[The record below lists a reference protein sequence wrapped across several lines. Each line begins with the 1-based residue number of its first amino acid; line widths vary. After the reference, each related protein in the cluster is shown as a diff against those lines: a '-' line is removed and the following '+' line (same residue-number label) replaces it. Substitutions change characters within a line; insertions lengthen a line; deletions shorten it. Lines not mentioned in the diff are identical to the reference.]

1 MSGPQPEHRG
11 EDHAA
16 AEATAA
22 AVSGEIVEQERHEL
36 TPLQRVQRVL
46 HRYPAIA
53 PLMFLGLMLIVFSLM
68 SDRFLMPFNMSLI
81 IQQVTVVGTLA
92 IGQTIIILTAGID
105 LSVGAITVLV
115 SVIMAKITA
124 SYFGADSA
132 LGGYTALLIG
142 FAVGTSCGL
151 LNGLLITRLR
161 LPPFIVTLG
170 TLSIFFALNLYVSAS
185 TTVRGRDMYSLLTTT
200 AGKNGT
206 LDFLD
211 TPIPIASIGM
221 VLMYIVMTYV
231 LKYTAW
237 GRHIYATGD
246 DPEASRLTGINVNRV
261 LVSVYA
267 VAGFIYAIGAWFL
280 IGRVGAASP
289 QVGLSY
295 NLDTIT
301 AVVIGGTSL
310 FGGRGMVFGT
320 LPGAIIVGMAR
331 NGLSL
336 AGIDPLWQDFT
347 VGVLVIAAVTL
358 DQWIRR
364 VSA

>member
-1 MSGPQPEHRG
+1 MT
-11 EDHAA
+11 DHDDRA
-16 AEATAA
+16 AERNENPIQAELAAA
-22 AVSGEIVEQERHEL
+22 AVAGEISEHDRQQPTV
-36 TPLQRVQRVL
+36 LQRVQRVL
-46 HRYPAIA
+46 HKYPALG
-53 PLMFLGLMLIVFSLM
+53 PLFVLLLMLATFSLM
-68 SDRFLMPFNMSLI
+68 SDRFLQPFNMSLI

-105 LSVGAITVLV
+105 LSVGAITVFV
-115 SVIMAKITA
+115 SVIMAKL
-124 SYFGADSA
+124 SADY
-132 LGGYTALLIG
+132 GVPG
-142 FAVGTSCGL
+142 FAAILVGFVFGTGCGL

-185 TTVRGRDMYSLLTTT
+185 TTIRGSDMDPLMTTMAGRNGSLMLPII
-200 AGKNGT
+200 
-206 LDFLD
+206 D
-211 TPIPIASIGM
+211 TPIPYASLGM
-221 VLMYIVMTYV
+221 LAMYAIMTYV
-231 LKYTAW
+231 LRYTAW

-246 DPEASRLTGINVNRV
+246 DPEAARLTGIKVDRV
-261 LVSVYA
+261 LLSVYA

-280 IGRVGAASP
+280 IGRIGAASP
-289 QVGLSY
+289 QSGLDY

-310 FGGRGMVFGT
+310 FGGRGVVVGT
-320 LPGAIIVGMAR
+320 LIGAIIVGMAR

-336 AGIDPLWQDFT
+336 AGFDPLWQDFT
-347 VGVLVIAAVTL
+347 IGVLVIVAVTI

>member
-22 AVSGEIVEQERHEL
+22 AVAGEITEQERHQL
-36 TPLQRVQRVL
+36 TAAQRVQRVL
-46 HRYPAIA
+46 HKYQALA
-53 PLMFLGLMLIVFSLM
+53 PLIFLIFMLVVFSFM
-68 SDRFLMPFNMSLI
+68 SDRFLQPFNMSLI

-105 LSVGAITVLV
+105 LSVGAITVFV
-115 SVIMAKITA
+115 SIIMAKVSA
-124 SYFGADSA
+124 DFGVPGIAA
-132 LGGYTALLIG
+132 LAVG
-142 FAVGTSCGL
+142 FTVGTSCGL
-151 LNGLLITRLR
+151 VNGLLITRLR

-185 TTVRGRDMYSLLTTT
+185 TTVRGRDMDSLLSTT
-200 AGKNGT
+200 AGKQGT
-206 LDFLD
+206 LEFLN

-267 VAGFIYAIGAWFL
+267 VAGLIYGIGAWFL
-280 IGRVGAASP
+280 IGRIGAASP

-320 LPGAIIVGMAR
+320 LLGAIIVGMAR

-336 AGIDPLWQDFT
+336 AQIDPLWQDFT

>member
-1 MSGPQPEHRG
+1 MTDRDDRSEERN
-11 EDHAA
+11 EDSIR
-16 AEATAA
+16 AELTAA
-22 AVSGEIVEQERHEL
+22 AVSGEISEHDRQQP

-46 HRYPAIA
+46 HRYPALG
-53 PLMFLGLMLIVFSLM
+53 PLFVLAMMLVAFSFM
-68 SDRFLMPFNMSLI
+68 SDRFLQPFNMSLI

-105 LSVGAITVLV
+105 LSVGAITVFV
-115 SVIMAKITA
+115 SVVMAKLSADYGIPG
-124 SYFGADSA
+124 FGAIFV
-132 LGGYTALLIG
+132 GFTFGTA
-142 FAVGTSCGL
+142 CGL

-170 TLSIFFALNLYVSAS
+170 TLSIFFALNLYVSGS
-185 TTVRGRDMYSLLTTT
+185 TTIRGRDMDPLLTAL
-200 AGKNGT
+200 AGGGGT
-206 LDFLD
+206 IQLPLVD
-211 TPIPIASIGM
+211 TPIPYASLGM
-221 VLMYIVMTYV
+221 LVMYGIMAYV
-231 LKYTAW
+231 LRYTAW

-246 DPEASRLTGINVNRV
+246 DPEATRLTGIRVDRV

-267 VAGFIYAIGAWFL
+267 VAGLIYAVGAWFL
-280 IGRVGAASP
+280 IGRIGAASP

-310 FGGRGMVFGT
+310 FGGRGVVIGT
-320 LPGAIIVGMAR
+320 LIGAVIVGMAR

-336 AGIDPLWQDFT
+336 AGFDPLWQDFT
-347 VGVLVIAAVTL
+347 IGVLVIVAVTL

>member
-1 MSGPQPEHRG
+1 MSGPEGRDRESAQ
-11 EDHAA
+11 
-16 AEATAA
+16 AELTAA
-22 AVSGEIVEQERHEL
+22 VVGGEISEHDRQRP
-36 TPLQRVQRVL
+36 TALQRIQRIL
-46 HRYPAIA
+46 HRYPALG
-53 PLMFLGLMLIVFSLM
+53 PLFVLVMMLIAFSLM
-68 SDRFLMPFNMSLI
+68 SDRFLQPFNMSLI

-105 LSVGAITVLV
+105 LSVGAITVFV
-115 SVIMAKITA
+115 SVIMAKLSA
-124 SYFGADSA
+124 DFGVPGVA
-132 LGGYTALLIG
+132 ALLIG
-142 FAVGTSCGL
+142 FSFGTACGL

-185 TTVRGRDMYSLLTTT
+185 TTIRGRDMDPLLTAL
-200 AGKNGT
+200 AGRDGT
-206 LDFLD
+206 IEVPFIN
-211 TPIPIASIGM
+211 TPIPYASLGM
-221 VLMYIVMTYV
+221 LVMYAIMAYV
-231 LKYTAW
+231 LRYTAW

-246 DPEASRLTGINVNRV
+246 DPEATRLTGIKVDRV

-267 VAGFIYAIGAWFL
+267 VAGLIYAVGAWFL
-280 IGRVGAASP
+280 IGRIGAASP
-289 QVGLSY
+289 QVGIGY

-310 FGGRGMVFGT
+310 FGGRGVVIGT
-320 LPGAIIVGMAR
+320 LIGAIIVGMAR

-336 AGIDPLWQDFT
+336 AGFDPLWQDFT
-347 VGVLVIAAVTL
+347 IGVLVIVAVTL

>member
-1 MSGPQPEHRG
+1 MSGPEDRG
-11 EDHAA
+11 RDAAA
-16 AEATAA
+16 AETTAA
-22 AVSGEIVEQERHEL
+22 AVTGEIVEQERREL
-36 TPLQRVQRVL
+36 TPIQRVQRVL
-46 HRYPAIA
+46 HKYPSLA
-53 PLMFLGLMLIVFSLM
+53 PLLFLGFLLIIFTFM
-68 SDRFLMPFNMSLI
+68 SDRFLQPFNMSLI

-105 LSVGAITVLV
+105 LSVGAITVLASIVMANV
-115 SVIMAKITA
+115 SAE
-124 SYFGADSA
+124 FGVPGIAA
-132 LGGYTALLIG
+132 LFVG
-142 FAVGTSCGL
+142 FTVGTSCGL

-185 TTVRGRDMYSLLTTT
+185 TTVRGRDMDSLLSAT
-200 AGKNGT
+200 AGKEGT
-206 LDFLD
+206 LKIFD
-211 TPIPIASIGM
+211 TPIPLASLGM
-221 VLMYIVMTYV
+221 LLMYVVMTYV

-267 VAGFIYAIGAWFL
+267 VAGLIYGIGAWFL
-280 IGRVGAASP
+280 IGRIGAASP

-320 LPGAIIVGMAR
+320 LLGAIIVGMAR

-336 AGIDPLWQDFT
+336 AQVDPLWQDFT